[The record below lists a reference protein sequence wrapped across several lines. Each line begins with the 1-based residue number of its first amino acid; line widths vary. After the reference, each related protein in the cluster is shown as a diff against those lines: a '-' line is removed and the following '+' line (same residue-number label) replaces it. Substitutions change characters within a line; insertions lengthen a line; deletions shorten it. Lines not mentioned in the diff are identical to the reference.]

1 VHEGG
6 RFEIHEDATTIRDDV
21 VKSRA
26 GRRTSRL
33 NYWRSQRGAFITV
46 D

>member
-21 VKSRA
+21 VKSR
-26 GRRTSRL
+26 RTSTTQL
-33 NYWRSQRGAFITV
+33 E
-46 D
+46 